1 MCVCAHV
8 SVCVFVS
15 LTSPGVVVR
24 RHSVCG
30 LDIRVEG
37 GLEVEQVTGEIWH
50 AGETRAER
58 DRDKNHS
65 RADPFRPQG
74 REEESYSGQDQPLGA
89 LPFSHPF

>member
-1 MCVCAHV
+1 MLNVSAFILNTILVFKSIQCVCAHV

-15 LTSPGVVVR
+15 ITSPGVVVR

-58 DRDKNHS
+58 DRDKKS
-65 RADPFRPQG
+65 
-74 REEESYSGQDQPLGA
+74 
-89 LPFSHPF
+89 

>member
-1 MCVCAHV
+1 MCVRAHV

-24 RHSVCG
+24 RHSVYG
-30 LDIRVEG
+30 LDVRVEG

-50 AGETRAER
+50 AGETEER
-58 DRDKNHS
+58 DRQQIKQNHS
-65 RADPFRPQG
+65 RAGPFRAE
-74 REEESYSGQDQPLGA
+74 RKSYSGQDQPLGR